1 MGVESLSSTTPH
13 LVLTLS
19 PTAREAETE
28 RHPTRTRTYGAQQ
41 WYNSGPSGCG
51 EPGAKTVF
59 AVRHARVAGRYGGT
73 AVDGWCLRITAG
85 RSVFGPHEPLPTASP
100 RIKRKSAACI
110 AARAC
115 ESMPP
120 WSMDHG
126 FMVRGIARVS
136 CFSVSRLRVAVGTY
150 RTNRCN
156 ARAQHYVLKDHRDN
170 P

>member
-110 AARAC
+110 VAARR
-115 ESMPP
+115 ERVSPWTMPP

-126 FMVRGIARVS
+126 FMVQTWCAAYAS
-136 CFSVSRLRVAVGTY
+136 LDSRAFPF
-150 RTNRCN
+150 
-156 ARAQHYVLKDHRDN
+156 RDFA
-170 P
+170 